1 MGTADSE
8 SSGEVAVSA
17 MQRSGL
23 VFAASAV
30 LAGALVGW
38 LVSNHVHTPEPRKV
52 TRPLAGMPLTV
63 PTGKTVRV
71 DDYRGKVLVL
81 VFGCASCW
89 QSDRPVLDELARA
102 LQRLDDHAD
111 DVQVLVVSTAPQRD
125 APDWLAAYV
134 TAFDPRFAGV
144 VGSPDVI
151 RRVAALGLTP
161 DAPDAAPVM
170 VLDQRGY
177 LRLLFPFRISAPSL
191 AEDLAALLRP
201 IRS

>member
-1 MGTADSE
+1 
-8 SSGEVAVSA
+8 

-30 LAGALVGW
+30 LAGTLLGW
-38 LVSNHVHTPEPRKV
+38 LVSNHVRTTPEPRKV
-52 TRPLAGMPLTV
+52 IRPLAGMPLTL
-63 PTGKTVRV
+63 PAGKIVRV

-89 QSDRPVLDELARA
+89 QSGRPVLDELARV
-102 LQRLDDHAD
+102 LRRLDDHAD
-111 DVQVLVVSTAPQRD
+111 EVQVLVVSTAPQRD
-125 APDWLAAYV
+125 TPGWLSDYV
-134 TAFDPRFAGV
+134 TSFDPRFVGV
-144 VGSPDVI
+144 VGSPEVI

-161 DAPDAAPVM
+161 GDPGAAPVM

-177 LRLLFPFRISAPSL
+177 LRLLFPFRISVPSL

-201 IRS
+201 MRS

>member
-1 MGTADSE
+1 MGASNAAGA
-8 SSGEVAVSA
+8 GEVVSA

-30 LAGALVGW
+30 LAGTLLGW
-38 LVSNHVHTPEPRKV
+38 LVSNHVRTPEPRKV

-63 PTGKTVRV
+63 PMGKTVRV

-102 LQRLDDHAD
+102 LRRLDDRAD
-111 DVQVLVVSTAPQRD
+111 EVQVLVVSTAPQHD
-125 APDWLAAYV
+125 TPDWLAAYV
-134 TAFDPRFAGV
+134 TAFDPRFVGV
-144 VGSPDVI
+144 VGSPEAI
-151 RRVAALGLTP
+151 GRVGALGLTP
-161 DAPDAAPVM
+161 DSPDAAPVM

-201 IRS
+201 VRS